1 MITCST
7 LGMVWIIGGVFF
19 VDAYLEAM
27 VENLLGIEVDAEILD
42 GTVTLRIPVAET

>member
-1 MITCST
+1 MFHLRHGLDNRWS
-7 LGMVWIIGGVFF
+7 FF

-42 GTVTLRIPVAET
+42 GTVTLRIPVGET